1 MFHESQELSTPIRK
15 KKKKT
20 RNQPKQ
26 RKDHAM
32 GVLVREVCI
41 STLDKMANTPH
52 PALSL
57 ATQQSIHSHS
67 KCKLL
72 IIL

>member
-1 MFHESQELSTPIRK
+1 MFHESQALSTPVRQK
-15 KKKKT
+15 L

-26 RKDHAM
+26 RKDHAR

-41 STLDKMANTPH
+41 SILDKMANTPH

-57 ATQQSIHSHS
+57 ATQQPIHLHS

-72 IIL
+72 IILYA